1 MPDKITVRGRTVR
14 LIKCDITDLEIES
27 FVYYAREDLA
37 LGAGFGNAISVRGGP
52 SVQKELDELGSVNTT
67 EAVITQAGE
76 MKANYIIHAA
86 GPKFQEVNLED
97 KLRTTVLNALRLADV
112 KGIKAIAFPTM
123 GSGFYG
129 VPLDVSARVTI
140 GAIVDYLSGETGIED
155 VVICPLDSR
164 EYRPFESQLSK
175 SNMVPA

>member
-1 MPDKITVRGRTVR
+1 MPDKITVGGRTLR

-52 SVQKELDELGSVNTT
+52 TIQKELEEFGSIKTT
-67 EAVITQAGE
+67 EAVISSAGE

-86 GPKFQEVNLED
+86 GPKFQEENLED
-97 KLRTTVLNALRLADV
+97 KLRVTILNALKKADE

-123 GSGFYG
+123 GTGFYG

-140 GAIVDYLSGETGIED
+140 GTIVDYLSGKTGLED

-164 EYRPFESQLSK
+164 DFKPYEAQLSH
-175 SNMVPA
+175 MAPA